1 MHLGVCSRVGSFRM
15 PPDAASDEI
24 DATFRNGVLNITIPK
39 RQPAM
44 NGGRRVAVRAE

>member
-1 MHLGVCSRVGSFRM
+1 M

-39 RQPAM
+39 RQPAV
-44 NGGRRVAVRAE
+44 NGGRRVAVRAEVSPIGAHGLTP